1 MKDAGSI
8 VKVTRNYQ
16 VTIPSNIRLKA
27 DIKEGSLVKV
37 VYDEKEGVI
46 KLIPFKRKRLTIR
59 LERKITVEEIEE
71 TIEKALN
78 EVTAWHEYFSLRYS
92 WRQWTSWWCIKDH
105 RFCLRDFHSPDSSS
119 WLHMGDVE
127 VFRRSWIISSKIHE
141 YLEDVRARYLHE
153 LLTF

>member
-46 KLIPFKRKRLTIR
+46 
-59 LERKITVEEIEE
+59 
-71 TIEKALN
+71 N
-78 EVTAWHEYFSLRYS
+78 
-92 WRQWTSWWCIKDH
+92 
-105 RFCLRDFHSPDSSS
+105 
-119 WLHMGDVE
+119 
-127 VFRRSWIISSKIHE
+127 
-141 YLEDVRARYLHE
+141 
-153 LLTF
+153 